1 MKLKTQI
8 LALGL
13 AGVAISVLVGAIGFF
28 NASKAASDIEDAIHA
43 SGTLQASQEAD
54 MMHDAV
60 RADVLLA
67 LVGSTNKDNSQLKE
81 AQEGLTVHTETFLK
95 NLAILDKA
103 ALSLAATAKV
113 KESVP
118 MVQQYIASGE
128 AVIKLSATNLE
139 QAQAAMPGFQ
149 AAFDKLEKQ
158 LGEQGD
164 LIQKSRREYQRT
176 SKSRCCYC

>member
-13 AGVAISVLVGAIGFF
+13 TGVAISVLVGAIGFF

-54 MMHDAV
+54 MMHDAL

-95 NLAILDKA
+95 NLAIL
-103 ALSLAATAKV
+103 SCT
-113 KESVP
+113 
-118 MVQQYIASGE
+118 
-128 AVIKLSATNLE
+128 
-139 QAQAAMPGFQ
+139 AMP
-149 AAFDKLEKQ
+149 
-158 LGEQGD
+158 
-164 LIQKSRREYQRT
+164 KSCTQSMSSWNPSP
-176 SKSRCCYC
+176 SKTA